1 MITHTRLCHWYDSE
15 SSHKWHLDRHGTR
28 KGAFGDRSRQVRHSG
43 ARSERT
49 EGVIRMTERDA
60 DFEQWSKTDKA
71 NETFVCDVSK
81 VHFISRAAVRGQAQC
96 PSRRGQRRLRT
107 CHQRFITDANKHP
120 HFCVWPNSE
129 ILRFHYLVF
138 FFLMNFNHCFDIV

>member
-1 MITHTRLCHWYDSE
+1 
-15 SSHKWHLDRHGTR
+15 
-28 KGAFGDRSRQVRHSG
+28 
-43 ARSERT
+43 
-49 EGVIRMTERDA
+49 MTERDA

-81 VHFISRAAVRGQAQC
+81 VHFISRAAVSGQAQC

-120 HFCVWPNSE
+120 HFC
-129 ILRFHYLVF
+129 
-138 FFLMNFNHCFDIV
+138 M